1 MNSYER
7 MWIKIIILFEKETAK
22 MKFLVTG
29 ILFFGLGMLIGKEV
43 GYKNS
48 LLDYEQGV
56 TDGRE
61 EWVRQ
66 GLYKTE

>member
-1 MNSYER
+1 
-7 MWIKIIILFEKETAK
+7 

>member
-1 MNSYER
+1 MKVKTT
-7 MWIKIIILFEKETAK
+7 MIGAILF
-22 MKFLVTG
+22 G
-29 ILFFGLGMLIGKEV
+29 IGFAIGKEI

-61 EWVRQ
+61 EWVRL
-66 GLYKTE
+66 GLYN